1 MKAGSRAKIIYFRRP
16 EKKRRQRMKRLLRWM
31 TWEKSCDGEQLGLF
45 TEYFKF
51 NSPCSIWAGYM
62 RHTFAGKDVNR
73 FQYGDED
80 TIKQYSQ
87 LRSVIEGD
95 IDIIFMGRRKQKRYT
110 KGYMQAFW
118 RRYGI
123 GIL

>member
-1 MKAGSRAKIIYFRRP
+1 MKAGSRARIICIRRP
-16 EKKRRQRMKRLLRWM
+16 EKKRRGRMKRLLKWM
-31 TWEKSCDGEQLGLF
+31 SWEKECAQPDLF

-51 NSPCSIWAGYM
+51 NAPVTMLEGYM
-62 RHTFAGKDVNR
+62 RHTLVRSDLRR
-73 FQYGDED
+73 FEYGDED
-80 TIKQYSQ
+80 TVKYYSQ
-87 LRSVIEGD
+87 LRSEIEND
-95 IDIIFMGRRKQKRYT
+95 IDAIFMFRRKQKRYT